1 MTDRY
6 TPWAIALAA
15 LLEGGIF
22 LLSYLDVIGTDMTI
36 SCGFAVG
43 AVLVTA
49 LMLRPARDEPVQ
61 TTIDLDPWHS
71 SDDRK

>member
-1 MTDRY
+1 VNERY

-15 LLEGGIF
+15 LLEVGIF
-22 LLSYLDVIGTDMTI
+22 LLSYLGVIGAATTI

-49 LMLRPARDEPVQ
+49 LMLRPAAQEPARP
-61 TTIDLDPWHS
+61 LDS
-71 SDDRK
+71 SEDRHR